1 MVPPAFARARWTP
14 RLLSLAIA
22 SMAILPATPTHAQ
35 TLDDGF
41 FVNPRELR
49 VGVDYA
55 ADRWDRY
62 WEGTL
67 KRDNDNIGTLTTQR
81 VGWNAAYGVSR
92 KLSVFATLPYVHTT
106 ASEGVLSPMHGFQDL
121 TGAAKLRLLR
131 LTPGGRSTLIA
142 SAIVGGSVPTSDY
155 TPDFLPLS
163 IGLGSKSAFV
173 RGVVQ
178 VHDRTGWFANAEAG
192 HAWRSTVHL
201 NRPAYYTDGQLV
213 MSDEVAMPD
222 VADYGAAAGYQLGR
236 WCIPVGVMAQR
247 TLGGGDIRRQDMPF
261 VSNRMNFT
269 KAHAEMMYTLPLPS
283 AVTLGVGASRVLS
296 GRNVGQSTMIMGGVT
311 YAFTL

>member
-1 MVPPAFARARWTP
+1 MPRALP
-14 RLLSLAIA
+14 LAIA
-22 SMAILPATPTHAQ
+22 ALAVLPHHTAQAQ

-41 FVNPRELR
+41 FVTSRELR

-55 ADRWDRY
+55 SDRWDRY
-62 WEGTL
+62 WEGAL
-67 KRDNDNIGTLTTQR
+67 KRDNANIGTLTTQSVR
-81 VGWNAAYGVSR
+81 WNASYGVSR
-92 KLSVFATLPYVHTT
+92 RLSVFASLPYVHTT

-121 TGAAKLRLLR
+121 TAAAKLRLLR
-131 LTPGGRSTLIA
+131 ATLGGRATLIA
-142 SAIVGGSVPTSDY
+142 SAIGGASVPTTDY

-173 RGVVQ
+173 RGAVQ
-178 VHDRTGWFANAEAG
+178 VHDRSGFYANALAG

-201 NRPAYYTDGQLV
+201 NRPSYYTDGQLFF
-213 MSDEVAMPD
+213 SDEVAMPD
-222 VADYGAAAGYQLGR
+222 VADYAASVGYQRGR

-269 KAHAEMMYTLPLPS
+269 KAHAEAMYTLPFPS
-283 AVTLGVGASRVLS
+283 AVTLGIGAARVLD
-296 GRNVGQSTMIMGGVT
+296 GRNVGQSTMFSAGAT
-311 YAFTL
+311 YAFHL